1 MPPASLQRKIVSRA
15 QLLER
20 VGQARQQGQT
30 VVQCHG
36 CFDIVHPG
44 HIRYLEFAR
53 RQGDLLVVSLTGDP
67 NIAKGDHRP
76 YVPEELRAESLAAL
90 ECVDLVHVDPNDSA
104 EEILDDVRPDVYVK
118 GAEYQQSRDPRF
130 LRESEVVE
138 RNGGRVIF
146 SSGEVVFSSSTLI
159 DTLPKNPDF
168 EYHHLQ
174 GIARRHGITRKSLD
188 DTLSRFMDLRVL
200 IVGDIVID
208 RYVFCDAIDVAS
220 EAPMMS
226 LTKLD
231 EDYYV
236 GGAAIVARHVAALG
250 ADALLLTAVADDE
263 QSAVVEDTLRR
274 EGIQL
279 HLLRNRP
286 KLAEKIRFLVDENKI
301 LKVES
306 AEHVP
311 LDSVAERWAT
321 AIIDQFA
328 SNVDALI
335 FCDFGYGMI
344 TGGLIE
350 HATARLRRS
359 VRTIAADVSSP
370 RANLLNFRNV
380 DLLCPTERELRS
392 NLNDY
397 DRGLSAAAH
406 TLLAKTQA
414 RHLFVTLQKKGLVVF
429 DRPSQDPES
438 PQWSARLLSEHL
450 PSFVD
455 RPIDCLGGG
464 DALLAT
470 ASLALASGSGL
481 LPAAYLGNAA
491 AAFEIARLG
500 NVPLDAPALRRW
512 VHHQTHLADA
522 PPEPALSPAGDH
534 AGVC

>member
-1 MPPASLQRKIVSRA
+1 
-15 QLLER
+15 
-20 VGQARQQGQT
+20 
-30 VVQCHG
+30 
-36 CFDIVHPG
+36 
-44 HIRYLEFAR
+44 
-53 RQGDLLVVSLTGDP
+53 
-67 NIAKGDHRP
+67 
-76 YVPEELRAESLAAL
+76 
-90 ECVDLVHVDPNDSA
+90 
-104 EEILDDVRPDVYVK
+104 
-118 GAEYQQSRDPRF
+118 
-130 LRESEVVE
+130 
-138 RNGGRVIF
+138 
-146 SSGEVVFSSSTLI
+146 
-159 DTLPKNPDF
+159 
-168 EYHHLQ
+168 
-174 GIARRHGITRKSLD
+174 
-188 DTLSRFMDLRVL
+188 
-200 IVGDIVID
+200 
-208 RYVFCDAIDVAS
+208 
-220 EAPMMS
+220 
-226 LTKLD
+226 
-231 EDYYV
+231 
-236 GGAAIVARHVAALG
+236 
-250 ADALLLTAVADDE
+250 
-263 QSAVVEDTLRR
+263 
-274 EGIQL
+274 
-279 HLLRNRP
+279 
-286 KLAEKIRFLVDENKI
+286 
-301 LKVES
+301 
-306 AEHVP
+306 
-311 LDSVAERWAT
+311 
-321 AIIDQFA
+321 
-328 SNVDALI
+328 
-335 FCDFGYGMI
+335 
-344 TGGLIE
+344 GGLIE